1 MRVGSGRGTDWVGVA
16 ATAVVVQTRR
26 SRWSLEMGPKF
37 AAGCVGLCDAGMAAG
52 SDCGSGSV
60 DGGGGGAVAV
70 AAAGGAAASA
80 GAAAGAGVV
89 S

>member
-1 MRVGSGRGTDWVGVA
+1 MRVGSGRGTGWVGVA

-37 AAGCVGLCDAGMAAG
+37 AAGWVGLCDAGMAAG

-60 DGGGGGAVAV
+60 VGGGGGAV